1 MPLCEKGNDP
11 IDSSTIDSLCAA
23 FDKTLKSTPD
33 VQKYNDAINTIFQLR
48 QKSESGKMP
57 ADLTNSEALKDRQK
71 IEEILTRSYQ
81 DRSESRVH
89 LSKLIQNDI
98 PFALNLFEILSR
110 SSIHVFVGCF
120 SNKDATIALLNEL
133 QIRIHYGEDTHV
145 TYLLSIVLQL
155 LNKFKYNFKEVRF
168 LVKELILRISEDEV
182 KSMML
187 IIFAELQSSFQ
198 KDFDKAVVDFM
209 SSLIVEAEID
219 VGNDP
224 LSIIVKT
231 LSELYPSLTTLCSE
245 IFLTKG
251 LSKLFKKRVFEE
263 QDLQFTKELLRLLS
277 SACIDET
284 MRTYITENYLQLL
297 ERSLNV
303 EDVQIY
309 SALVLVKTWS
319 FTKLTCINLKQ
330 LSEIFINAISRR
342 IMPKIENVNE
352 SAVKLEE
359 VPKVEMSVEA
369 LAYLSL
375 KASVKIMIR
384 SNESFT
390 EILLTMIKSQ
400 KMTHCLYGLLV
411 IMANLSTL
419 PEESNGSSQSI
430 NDLKNY
436 ADLKG
441 PGADKVGAEKESKED
456 ILLFNEKYIL
466 RTELI
471 SFLKREMHNLSPNCK
486 QQVVRVI
493 YNITR
498 SKNFIPQCISQGGTT
513 IILEYL
519 ANKQDIGEPI
529 RILGCRALTRMLIF
543 TNPGLIFKKYSAL
556 NAIPFLFEL
565 LPRSTPVDDNPL
577 HNDEQIKLT
586 DNYEA
591 LLALTN
597 LASSETSDGEEVCK
611 HIVSTKV
618 YWSTIENLMLDE
630 NVPLQRSTLEL
641 ISNMMSHPLTIAAKF
656 FNLEN
661 PQSLRNF
668 NILVKLLQLSDVES
682 QRAVAAI
689 FANIATT
696 IPLIAKELLT
706 KKELIEN
713 AIQVFADQID
723 DIELRQRLLM
733 LFFGLFEVIPD
744 NGTNEVYPLLQ
755 ENQKL
760 KDALNMSLKRGD
772 SGSEF
777 SAAIPV
783 ILAKIKV

>member
-23 FDKTLKSTPD
+23 FDKTLTSTPD
-33 VQKYNDAINTIFQLR
+33 VQKYKDAINTIFQLR

-81 DRSESRVH
+81 DHSESRVH

-120 SNKDATIALLNEL
+120 SNKDATITLLNEL

-245 IFLTKG
+245 IFLTNG

-303 EDVQIY
+303 EDVQVY

-611 HIVSTKV
+611 HIVSTKI

-772 SGSEF
+772 SGPEF

>member
-23 FDKTLKSTPD
+23 FDNTLTSTPD
-33 VQKYNDAINTIFQLR
+33 VQKYKDAINTIFQLR

-81 DRSESRVH
+81 DHSESRVH

-245 IFLTKG
+245 IFLTNG

-419 PEESNGSSQSI
+419 PEESNGNSQSI

-772 SGSEF
+772 SGPEF

>member
-23 FDKTLKSTPD
+23 FDKTLTSTPD
-33 VQKYNDAINTIFQLR
+33 VQKYKDAINTIFQLR

-81 DRSESRVH
+81 DHSESRVH

-231 LSELYPSLTTLCSE
+231 LSELHPSLTTLCSE
-245 IFLTKG
+245 IFLTNG

-319 FTKLTCINLKQ
+319 FTKLACINLKQ

-359 VPKVEMSVEA
+359 VPKVEMSIEA

-384 SNESFT
+384 NNESFT

-611 HIVSTKV
+611 HIVSTKI

-713 AIQVFADQID
+713 AIQVFAEQID

-772 SGSEF
+772 SGPEF

>member
-33 VQKYNDAINTIFQLR
+33 VQKYKDAINTIFQLR

-81 DRSESRVH
+81 DHSESRVH

-224 LSIIVKT
+224 LFIIVKT

-245 IFLTKG
+245 IFLTNG

-772 SGSEF
+772 SGPEF

>member
-81 DRSESRVH
+81 DHSESRVH

-231 LSELYPSLTTLCSE
+231 LSELYPSLTALCSE
-245 IFLTKG
+245 IFLTNG

-342 IMPKIENVNE
+342 IMPKIGNVNE

-441 PGADKVGAEKESKED
+441 PGADRVGAEKESKED

-513 IILEYL
+513 IILECL

-772 SGSEF
+772 SGPEF

>member
-81 DRSESRVH
+81 DHSESRVH

-168 LVKELILRISEDEV
+168 LVKELILRINEDEV

-772 SGSEF
+772 SGPEF

>member
-23 FDKTLKSTPD
+23 FDKTLTSTPD
-33 VQKYNDAINTIFQLR
+33 VQKYKDAINTIFQLR

-81 DRSESRVH
+81 DHSESRVH

-120 SNKDATIALLNEL
+120 SNKDATITLLNEL

-245 IFLTKG
+245 IFLTNG

-668 NILVKLLQLSDVES
+668 NILVKLLQLSDIES

-772 SGSEF
+772 SGPEF

>member
-81 DRSESRVH
+81 DHSESRVH

-209 SSLIVEAEID
+209 SSLIMEAEID

-245 IFLTKG
+245 IFLTNG

-384 SNESFT
+384 SNESLT

-565 LPRSTPVDDNPL
+565 LPRSTPMDDNPL

-713 AIQVFADQID
+713 AIQVFTDQID

-772 SGSEF
+772 SGPEF

>member
-23 FDKTLKSTPD
+23 FDKTLTSTPD
-33 VQKYNDAINTIFQLR
+33 VQKYKDAINTIFQLR

-81 DRSESRVH
+81 DHSESRVH

-245 IFLTKG
+245 IFLTNG

-611 HIVSTKV
+611 HIVSTKI

-772 SGSEF
+772 SGPEF

>member
-81 DRSESRVH
+81 DHSESRVH

-187 IIFAELQSSFQ
+187 VIFAELQSSFQ

-245 IFLTKG
+245 IFLTNG

-319 FTKLTCINLKQ
+319 FTKLTYINLKQ

-342 IMPKIENVNE
+342 IMPKIGNVNE

-441 PGADKVGAEKESKED
+441 PGADRVGAEKESKED

-471 SFLKREMHNLSPNCK
+471 SFLEREMHNLSPNCK

-772 SGSEF
+772 SGPEF

>member
-1 MPLCEKGNDP
+1 MPLCEKGSDP

-23 FDKTLKSTPD
+23 FDKTLTSTPD
-33 VQKYNDAINTIFQLR
+33 VQKYKDAINTIFQLR

-81 DRSESRVH
+81 DHSESRVH

-245 IFLTKG
+245 IFLTNG

-419 PEESNGSSQSI
+419 PEESNGNSQSI

-772 SGSEF
+772 SGPEF

>member
-23 FDKTLKSTPD
+23 FDNTLTSTPD
-33 VQKYNDAINTIFQLR
+33 VQKYKDAINTIFQLR

-81 DRSESRVH
+81 DHSESRVH

-245 IFLTKG
+245 IFLTNG

-384 SNESFT
+384 SNESFI

-498 SKNFIPQCISQGGTT
+498 SKNFIPH
-513 IILEYL
+513 
-519 ANKQDIGEPI
+519 AFHK
-529 RILGCRALTRMLIF
+529 
-543 TNPGLIFKKYSAL
+543 
-556 NAIPFLFEL
+556 
-565 LPRSTPVDDNPL
+565 V
-577 HNDEQIKLT
+577 LT

-772 SGSEF
+772 SGPEF

>member
-81 DRSESRVH
+81 DHSESRVH

-245 IFLTKG
+245 IFLTNG

-384 SNESFT
+384 NNESFT

-529 RILGCRALTRMLIF
+529 RILGYRALTRMLIF

-611 HIVSTKV
+611 HIVSTKI

-772 SGSEF
+772 SGPEF

>member
-81 DRSESRVH
+81 DHSESRVH

-245 IFLTKG
+245 IFLTNG

-375 KASVKIMIR
+375 KASVNIMIR

-772 SGSEF
+772 SGPEF
-777 SAAIPV
+777 SAAIHV

>member
-81 DRSESRVH
+81 DHSESRVH

-245 IFLTKG
+245 IFLTNG

-529 RILGCRALTRMLIF
+529 RILGYRALTRMLIF

-611 HIVSTKV
+611 HIVSTKI

-744 NGTNEVYPLLQ
+744 NGTNEMYPLLQ

-772 SGSEF
+772 SGPEF

>member
-81 DRSESRVH
+81 DHSESRVH

-245 IFLTKG
+245 IFLTNG

-441 PGADKVGAEKESKED
+441 PGTDKVGAEKESKED

-772 SGSEF
+772 SGPEF

>member
-1 MPLCEKGNDP
+1 MPLNERLDDSIETSV
-11 IDSSTIDSLCAA
+11 IDNLCAA
-23 FDKTLKSTPD
+23 FDNTLISTPD
-33 VQKYNDAINTIFQLR
+33 VQKYNDAVSAIFQLKQYSASR
-48 QKSESGKMP
+48 
-57 ADLTNSEALKDRQK
+57 K
-71 IEEILTRSYQ
+71 IPTDVSNIKGFIDDHKVEEILTRSYQ
-81 DRSESRVH
+81 DHSESRAH
-89 LSKLIQNDI
+89 LSKLIQKDI
-98 PFALNLFEILSR
+98 TFALNLFEMLSR
-110 SSIHVFVGCF
+110 SSVHIFVGCF
-120 SNKDATIALLNEL
+120 TDKKTTISLLNEL
-133 QIRIHYGEDTHV
+133 QMRIHYGEDVHV
-145 TYLLSIVLQL
+145 TYLLSVILQL
-155 LNKFKYNFKEVRF
+155 LNKFSYNFKEVRF
-168 LVKELILRISEDEV
+168 LVKELILRINEDEV

-187 IIFAELQSSFQ
+187 IIFANLQSNFA
-198 KDFDKAVVDFM
+198 KDFDKAIIDFM
-209 SSLIVEAEID
+209 SSLIVEAEIE

-224 LSIIVKT
+224 LSTIVKT
-231 LSELYPSLTTLCSE
+231 LSELYPSLTALCSE
-245 IFLTKG
+245 VFLTNG

-263 QDLQFTKELLRLLS
+263 QDLQFTKELLQLLS

-284 MRTYITENYLQLL
+284 MRVYITENYIQLL
-297 ERSLNV
+297 ETSLNV
-303 EDVQIY
+303 KEVQVY

-319 FTKLTCINLKQ
+319 FTKLTNINLTQ
-330 LSEIFINAISRR
+330 LSEIFISAISGCV
-342 IMPKIENVNE
+342 MPKIKDLNE
-352 SAVKLEE
+352 GSFKSEE
-359 VPKVEMSVEA
+359 VTKVDMSVEA

-375 KASVKIMIR
+375 KPSVKNMVR
-384 SNESFT
+384 NNGSFIK
-390 EILLTMIKSQ
+390 ILLDLITNQ
-400 KMTHCLYGLLV
+400 RTTHFLYGLLV
-411 IMANLSTL
+411 IMANLTAL
-419 PEESNGSSQSI
+419 PEETNSGSQPI

-441 PGADKVGAEKESKED
+441 PAAEKIGAEKESKVD
-456 ILLFNEKYIL
+456 ITLFDEKYVL
-466 RTELI
+466 NTELI
-471 SFLKREMHNLSPNCK
+471 SFLKSEMHSLSPNCK

-493 YNITR
+493 YNLTR

-519 ANKQDIGEPI
+519 VNKQDVGEPI

-543 TNPGLIFKKYSAL
+543 TNPALIFRKYSAL

-565 LPRSTPVDDNPL
+565 LPRSTPVDENPL

-611 HIVSTKV
+611 RIVSTDD

-661 PQSLRNF
+661 PQSLKNF
-668 NILVKLLQLSDVES
+668 NILVKLLQLSDIES

-733 LFFGLFEVIPD
+733 LFYGLFEMIPD
-744 NGTNEVYPLLQ
+744 NSPNEVYPLLQ
-755 ENQKL
+755 ENQQL
-760 KDALNMSLKRGD
+760 KKALNMSLERGD
-772 SGSEF
+772 LGPEF

>member
-23 FDKTLKSTPD
+23 FDKTLTSTPD
-33 VQKYNDAINTIFQLR
+33 VQKYKDAINTIFQLR

-81 DRSESRVH
+81 DHSESRVH

-245 IFLTKG
+245 IFLTNG

-419 PEESNGSSQSI
+419 PEESNGNSQSI

-772 SGSEF
+772 SGPEF

>member
-23 FDKTLKSTPD
+23 FDKTLTSTPD
-33 VQKYNDAINTIFQLR
+33 VQKYKDAINTIFQLR

-81 DRSESRVH
+81 DHSESRVH

-245 IFLTKG
+245 IFLTNG

-419 PEESNGSSQSI
+419 PEEFNGSSQSI

-772 SGSEF
+772 SGPEF

>member
-81 DRSESRVH
+81 DHSESRVH

-245 IFLTKG
+245 IFLTNG

-384 SNESFT
+384 NNESFT

-772 SGSEF
+772 SGPEF

>member
-81 DRSESRVH
+81 DHSESRVH

-245 IFLTKG
+245 IFLTNG

-375 KASVKIMIR
+375 KASVNIMIR

-772 SGSEF
+772 SGPEF

>member
-81 DRSESRVH
+81 DHSESRVH

-245 IFLTKG
+245 IFLTNG

-419 PEESNGSSQSI
+419 PEEFNGSSQSI

-772 SGSEF
+772 SGPEF

>member
-23 FDKTLKSTPD
+23 FDKTLTSTPD
-33 VQKYNDAINTIFQLR
+33 VQKYKDAINTIFQLR

-81 DRSESRVH
+81 DHSESRVH

-245 IFLTKG
+245 IFLTNG

-419 PEESNGSSQSI
+419 PEESNGNSQSI

-744 NGTNEVYPLLQ
+744 NGSNEVYPLLQ

-772 SGSEF
+772 SGPEF

>member
-23 FDKTLKSTPD
+23 FDKTLKPTPD

-81 DRSESRVH
+81 DHSESRVH

-198 KDFDKAVVDFM
+198 KDFDKAVVDFI

-245 IFLTKG
+245 IFLTNG

-359 VPKVEMSVEA
+359 VPKVEISVEA

-772 SGSEF
+772 SGPEF

>member
-81 DRSESRVH
+81 DHSESRVH

-245 IFLTKG
+245 IFLTNG

-744 NGTNEVYPLLQ
+744 NGTNEMYPLLQ

-772 SGSEF
+772 SGPEF

>member
-81 DRSESRVH
+81 DHSESRVH

-245 IFLTKG
+245 IFLTNG

-772 SGSEF
+772 SGPEF

>member
-23 FDKTLKSTPD
+23 FDKTLTSTPD
-33 VQKYNDAINTIFQLR
+33 VQKYKDAINTIFQLR

-81 DRSESRVH
+81 DHSESRVH

-245 IFLTKG
+245 IFLTNG

-772 SGSEF
+772 SGPEF
-777 SAAIPV
+777 SAAIHV

>member
-81 DRSESRVH
+81 DHSESRVH

-168 LVKELILRISEDEV
+168 LVKELILRISENEV

-245 IFLTKG
+245 IFLTNG

-471 SFLKREMHNLSPNCK
+471 FFLKREMHNLSPNCK

-772 SGSEF
+772 SGPEF

>member
-23 FDKTLKSTPD
+23 FDKTLKPTPD

-81 DRSESRVH
+81 DHSESRVH

-198 KDFDKAVVDFM
+198 KDFDKAVVDFI

-245 IFLTKG
+245 IFLTNG

-772 SGSEF
+772 SGPEF

>member
-23 FDKTLKSTPD
+23 FDNTLTSTPD
-33 VQKYNDAINTIFQLR
+33 VQKYKDAINTIFQLR

-81 DRSESRVH
+81 DHSESRVH

-245 IFLTKG
+245 IFLTNG

-772 SGSEF
+772 SGPEF

>member
-23 FDKTLKSTPD
+23 FDKTLTSTPD
-33 VQKYNDAINTIFQLR
+33 VQKYKDAINTIFQLR

-81 DRSESRVH
+81 DHSESRVH

-120 SNKDATIALLNEL
+120 SNKDATISLLNEL

-245 IFLTKG
+245 IFLTNG

-384 SNESFT
+384 NNESFT

-772 SGSEF
+772 SGPEF

>member
-81 DRSESRVH
+81 DHSESRVH

-209 SSLIVEAEID
+209 SSLIMEAEID

-245 IFLTKG
+245 IFLTNG

-384 SNESFT
+384 SNESLT

-772 SGSEF
+772 SGPEF
-777 SAAIPV
+777 SAAIHV

>member
-81 DRSESRVH
+81 DHSESRVH

-209 SSLIVEAEID
+209 SSLIMEAEID

-245 IFLTKG
+245 IFLTNG

-384 SNESFT
+384 SNESLT

-713 AIQVFADQID
+713 AIQVFTDQID

-772 SGSEF
+772 SGPEF

>member
-81 DRSESRVH
+81 DHSESRVH

-245 IFLTKG
+245 IFLTNG

-352 SAVKLEE
+352 TAVKLEE

-384 SNESFT
+384 NNESFT
-390 EILLTMIKSQ
+390 EILLTMIKNQ

-529 RILGCRALTRMLIF
+529 RILGYRALTRMLIF

-744 NGTNEVYPLLQ
+744 NGTNEMYPLLQ

-772 SGSEF
+772 SGPEF

>member
-81 DRSESRVH
+81 DHSESRVH

-168 LVKELILRISEDEV
+168 LVKELILRISENEV

-198 KDFDKAVVDFM
+198 KDFDRAVVDFM

-245 IFLTKG
+245 IFLTNG

-772 SGSEF
+772 SGPEF

>member
-81 DRSESRVH
+81 DHSESRVH

-198 KDFDKAVVDFM
+198 KDFDKAVVDFI

-245 IFLTKG
+245 IFLTNG

-342 IMPKIENVNE
+342 IMPKIENVIE

-400 KMTHCLYGLLV
+400 KMAHCLYGLLV

-772 SGSEF
+772 SGPEF

>member
-81 DRSESRVH
+81 DHSESRVH

-245 IFLTKG
+245 IFLTNG

-611 HIVSTKV
+611 HIVSTKI

-772 SGSEF
+772 SGPEF